1 MVKKITI
8 SDSENTSGESD
19 VENLNEQVKKE
30 KEFIIK
36 EKPKKVLSEKQ
47 KEALVRGREKRKE
60 KIDEKKLNQKIE
72 ASKFL
77 FKTSYFFK

>member
-30 KEFIIK
+30 KEFIKK

-47 KEALVRGREKRKE
+47 KEALVRGREKRKR
-60 KIDEKKLNQKIE
+60 IT
-72 ASKFL
+72 AR
-77 FKTSYFFK
+77 